1 MLLFYQCLGDTVLA
15 GRVMII
21 PTGPVLTQVDFQR
34 WKTLKTNGPKP
45 DVYIKN
51 KSSFLA
57 FGLGKVSPFWEG
69 SGREAGCCNFLGV
82 VKASMN
88 TEL

>member
-15 GRVMII
+15 GRVIII
-21 PTGPVLTQVDFQR
+21 PTGTVLTQVDFQR

-51 KSSFLA
+51 KLSFLCVWIRK
-57 FGLGKVSPFWEG
+57 GGP
-69 SGREAGCCNFLGV
+69 FLGRLWKGSRV
-82 VKASMN
+82 
-88 TEL
+88 L